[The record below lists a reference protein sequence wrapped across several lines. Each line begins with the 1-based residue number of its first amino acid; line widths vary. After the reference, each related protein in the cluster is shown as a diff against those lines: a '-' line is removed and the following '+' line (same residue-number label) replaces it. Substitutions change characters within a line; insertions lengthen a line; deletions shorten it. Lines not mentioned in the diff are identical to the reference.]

1 MSKLNR
7 QVFVSEKTEYVVLCK
22 ECGTLQVMLKKC
34 GICSNVVVPR
44 SNRFPW
50 EQGCIEVPTSFVLDT
65 LCEGET
71 DQKHD
76 DIDIIIEDVVDYLDY
91 QNPVKGTFAQHL
103 IQAECERF
111 ARK

>member
-1 MSKLNR
+1 MSKLQN
-7 QVFVSEKTEYVVLCK
+7 VSVGTKTDFVVRCK

-34 GICSNVVVPR
+34 GICSNIVVPK
-44 SNRFPW
+44 SGRFPW
-50 EQGCIEVPTSFVLDT
+50 EQGCIEVPASFVLDT

-91 QNPVKGTFAQHL
+91 QDPVEGTFAQHIL
-103 IQAECERF
+103 QAECERF
-111 ARK
+111 AHK